1 MLPTCAAPT
10 SWLAEHHGQM
20 KFRAAPTASLFV
32 PQVRVTNT
40 HTHLPSIA
48 AARTLELQ
56 FQHPTV
62 AGSEFTSQL
71 CQLYDNVEG
80 ENLRPIQIIETG
92 S

>member
-1 MLPTCAAPT
+1 M
-10 SWLAEHHGQM
+10 
-20 KFRAAPTASLFV
+20 
-32 PQVRVTNT
+32 
-40 HTHLPSIA
+40 
-48 AARTLELQ
+48 ELQ